1 MRKAAIGRRSVLR
14 LLAVAV
20 AGMAAMAARTRLPPR
35 YRPRIAIDPGHGG
48 LDPGAI
54 SPSGL
59 YEKDIT
65 LATARDLAAML
76 LATGRFVV
84 TMTRQGDEFVPLPE
98 RVARARAARA
108 DLFLSIHA
116 DTLPNA
122 AMRGASVFTLSQ
134 QASDREAAALA
145 QSENRS
151 DFIAGLDLARQPRD
165 VGEVLFDLARRHTD
179 NLSLAFARD
188 LVAAL
193 GQTTALLERPQRS
206 AGFVVLTAPDIPS
219 ALVELGCL
227 SNPQD
232 ERLLR
237 QPAYQARLA
246 HGLMLGIEAYFDA
259 HSVAL

>member
-1 MRKAAIGRRSVLR
+1 MREAAIGRRPVLR

-20 AGMAAMAARTRLPPR
+20 AALAAMAARTRLPPPW

-48 LDPGAI
+48 IDPGAI
-54 SPSGL
+54 SPTGL

-76 LATGRFVV
+76 SATGRFTVV
-84 TMTRQGDEFVPLPE
+84 MTRQGDEFVALAE
-98 RVARARAARA
+98 RVARARKAGA
-108 DLFLSIHA
+108 DLFLSLHA
-116 DTLPNA
+116 DTLPNP

-145 QSENRS
+145 QSENRG
-151 DFIAGLDLARQPRD
+151 DFVAGVDLARQPRE
-165 VGEVLFDLARRHTD
+165 VGEILFDLARRHTD

-193 GQTTALLERPQRS
+193 AETTVLLENPQRS

-237 QPAYQARLA
+237 RPAYRTRLA
-246 HGLMLGIEAYFDA
+246 HGLMLGIEEYFA
-259 HSVAL
+259 THP